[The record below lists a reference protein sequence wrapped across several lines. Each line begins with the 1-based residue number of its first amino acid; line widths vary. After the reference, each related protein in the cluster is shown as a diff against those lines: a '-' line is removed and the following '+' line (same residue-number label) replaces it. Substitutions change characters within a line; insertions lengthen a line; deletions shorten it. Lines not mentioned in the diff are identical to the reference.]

1 MLISDNMYINF
12 GLLFYDDDIKFFIK
26 NMCEENYD
34 YVVVLIVIY
43 LELWE
48 SFKKFDV
55 IYCKIK

>member
-12 GLLFYDDDIKFFIK
+12 GLLFYDDDIKFLIK